1 MGNSFLL
8 ILHIFTALSYIAVD
22 IGATNIRVAS
32 GSKDGLGRKL
42 AERTDTSK
50 GAEGISKQII
60 RMIEE
65 LGVKDIQGIGIGSI
79 GPISLERGEITNTPN
94 YPFNDIPVVK
104 PLTDHFNV
112 KTTIVNDCAAAV
124 LGEQTFGAGTGLE
137 NIVYVTLSTG
147 LGGGAI
153 VDDHLLMG
161 KDGNAVEVGHI
172 TIDANS
178 EIRCG
183 CGSYGH
189 WEAFCSGKNMPRFAL
204 KLVKKSQ
211 WSNSI
216 ISQMIKGELD
226 NLTSKIIFDAAKKG
240 DNTARKVVQE
250 IGRINAAGF
259 ANIINAYD
267 PELIT
272 IGGAIVLNNPDLV
285 LDPILENIEKYL
297 LNRKPEIM
305 VTPLGGD
312 IVLIGALALAMR

>member
-1 MGNSFLL
+1 MSENL
-8 ILHIFTALSYIAVD
+8 IAVD

-32 GSKDGLGRKL
+32 GTKEGLDHKIKEL
-42 AERTDTSK
+42 TDTGN
-50 GAEGISKQII
+50 GADGISIQII

-65 LGVKDIQGIGIGSI
+65 LEVKDIHGIGIGSI
-79 GPISLERGEITNTPN
+79 GPISLEKGEITNTPN
-94 YPFNDIPVVK
+94 YPFNYIPVVK
-104 PLTDHFNV
+104 PLTDHFGV

-124 LGEQTFGAGTGLE
+124 LGEQTFGAGRGLR

-153 VDDHLLMG
+153 VDNHLLMG

-204 KLVKKSQ
+204 RLITKAQ
-211 WSNSI
+211 WSNSVV
-216 ISQMIKGELD
+216 SQMTDGELD
-226 NLTSKIIFDAAKKG
+226 NLTSKIIFEAAKQG
-240 DNTARKVVQE
+240 DETAIKVVNE

-259 ANIINAYD
+259 ANIVNAFD
-267 PELIT
+267 PDLIT
-272 IGGAIVLNNPDLV
+272 IGGAIVLNNSDLV
-285 LDPILENIEKYL
+285 LNPIVENIDRFL
-297 LNRKPEIM
+297 LNRKPEII

-312 IVLIGALALAMR
+312 IVLLGALALAMR